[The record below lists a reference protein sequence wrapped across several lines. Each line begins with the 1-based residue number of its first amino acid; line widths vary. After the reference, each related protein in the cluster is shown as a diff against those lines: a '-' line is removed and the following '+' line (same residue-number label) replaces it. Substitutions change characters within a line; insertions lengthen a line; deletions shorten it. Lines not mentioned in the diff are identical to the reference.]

1 MSAIDGALLEISR
14 VIEAVFDEIEYRQAK
29 AARARAAKP
38 TNAFRSFRMSP
49 LVVRQAVSLS
59 TMLGHNVR

>member
-1 MSAIDGALLEISR
+1 MSAIDEALLEISR

-38 TNAFRSFRMSP
+38 TIAFRSFRMSS
-49 LVVRQAVSLS
+49 LVDDDNLASVDFPTRDS
-59 TMLGHNVR
+59 

>member
-14 VIEAVFDEIEYRQAK
+14 MIEAVFDEIEYRQAK

-38 TNAFRSFRMSP
+38 TIAFRSFRMPP
-49 LVVRQAVSLS
+49 LVDDDNLASADFPTRD
-59 TMLGHNVR
+59 T

>member
-38 TNAFRSFRMSP
+38 TIAFRSFRMSP
-49 LVVRQAVSLS
+49 LVDDDNLASADFPTRDS
-59 TMLGHNVR
+59 